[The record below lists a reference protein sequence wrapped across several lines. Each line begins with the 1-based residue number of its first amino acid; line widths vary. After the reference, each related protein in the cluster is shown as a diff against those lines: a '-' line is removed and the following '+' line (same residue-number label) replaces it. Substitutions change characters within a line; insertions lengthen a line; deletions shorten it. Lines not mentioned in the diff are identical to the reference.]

1 MHIWIFAGLCEKNDL
16 MLYLSKILA
25 STGKRVLLVDGTL
38 QQKYGYSVGDHQQSL
53 RVVEFEGFDIACHF
67 VTSMAVEQHLQINGE
82 SLDSYDYVLYDIETL
97 HFASRHLWHTAEVR
111 VWVSDYER
119 YNLERSKGWME
130 QLFNEQELPE
140 ELAFQRMLIN
150 GVDCK
155 LEAHYL
161 WAYLEGGP
169 FRWTGESL
177 ILPWDELSVAVRLEN
192 EHYHRV
198 HLGPLSRNYKKSLC
212 RVVEQ
217 LTGWE
222 SVRSRRAIKEAG
234 RMRA

>member
-38 QQKYGYSVGDHQQSL
+38 QQKYGYGVGDHQHSL

-67 VTSMAVEQHLQINGE
+67 VTSMAVEHHLQINGE

-97 HFASRHLWHTAEVR
+97 HFASRHLWLAAEVR

-119 YNLERSKGWME
+119 YNLERGKGWLE
-130 QLFNEQELPE
+130 QLFNEHGLPE
-140 ELAFQRMLIN
+140 ELTFQRMLIN
-150 GVDCK
+150 GVDCR

-161 WAYLEGGP
+161 WAYFEGGP

-177 ILPWDELSVAVRLEN
+177 ILPWDELSAAVKLEN

>member
-38 QQKYGYSVGDHQQSL
+38 QQKYGYGVGDRQQSL
-53 RVVEFEGFDIACHF
+53 QVVEFEGFDIACHF
-67 VTSMAVEQHLQINGE
+67 VTSMTVEHHLQISGE
-82 SLDSYDYVLYDIETL
+82 SLDSYDYVLYDIETS
-97 HFASRHLWHTAEVR
+97 HFASRHLWLTAEVR

-119 YNLERSKGWME
+119 YNLERGKGWLE
-130 QLFNEQELPE
+130 QLFNEHGLPE
-140 ELAFQRMLIN
+140 ELTFQRMLIN
-150 GVDCK
+150 GVDCR

-161 WAYLEGGP
+161 WAYFEGGP

-177 ILPWDELSVAVRLEN
+177 ILPWDELSAAVKLEN
-192 EHYHRV
+192 EHYNRV
-198 HLGPLSRNYKKSLC
+198 HIGPLSRNYKKSLC

-222 SVRSRRAIKEAG
+222 SVRSCRAIKEAG